1 MFPHPSQLTKVGFDR
16 SGAHLVVSTGKGEVV
31 FLDPATLLT
40 RQTLI
45 AHSGPCFAFDFSVC
59 GRFMATSGGEGLC
72 ALWDLTEMV
81 CVQTFPCRE
90 SFARSVS
97 LNHDASLV
105 ACACEDNMV
114 DVVCDSVRGISVC
127 LPHSLLDSC
136 DCVPCLRQ
144 SC

>member
-1 MFPHPSQLTKVGFDR
+1 LTKVGFDR
-16 SGAHLVVSTGKGEVV
+16 SGAHLVVSTGKGEVI

-114 DVVCDSVRGISVC
+114 DVVCNRFRFRG
-127 LPHSLLDSC
+127 LLFVSHVD
-136 DCVPCLRQ
+136 DGV
-144 SC
+144 